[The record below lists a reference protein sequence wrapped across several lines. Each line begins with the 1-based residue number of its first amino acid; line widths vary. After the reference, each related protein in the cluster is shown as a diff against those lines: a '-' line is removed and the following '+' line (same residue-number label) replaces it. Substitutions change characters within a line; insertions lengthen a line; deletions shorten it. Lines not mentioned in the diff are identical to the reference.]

1 MEKLSLRWRPYQE
14 PPGDKHLDVLDGFR
28 AICVLLVGW
37 YHIWQ
42 QGWLSPSFEIQG
54 QRISLDFLLRSGY
67 LWVDGLLLLSGFL
80 LYLPYTQSG
89 KAPAILSFYRRRLA
103 RILPSYLLCILP
115 LFVLALIAL
124 LLLLPLCRWPLLT
137 MLTLYGALDLFFA
150 AKSALEAPRGKL
162 LTFICLPFLFPV
174 VHIVYGAGT
183 LCGLLAGKA
192 QPHA

>member
-1 MEKLSLRWRPYQE
+1 MSKL
-14 PPGDKHLDVLDGFR
+14 
-28 AICVLLVGW
+28 
-37 YHIWQ
+37 
-42 QGWLSPSFEIQG
+42 
-54 QRISLDFLLRSGY
+54 ISQIGEN
-67 LWVDGLLLLSGFL
+67 
-80 LYLPYTQSG
+80 
-89 KAPAILSFYRRRLA
+89 LSFVLECLGIFA
-103 RILPSYLLCILP
+103 A

>member
-42 QGWLSPSFEIQG
+42 QGWLSPSFEIPG

-80 LYLPYTQSG
+80 LYLPYT
-89 KAPAILSFYRRRLA
+89 
-103 RILPSYLLCILP
+103 
-115 LFVLALIAL
+115 
-124 LLLLPLCRWPLLT
+124 
-137 MLTLYGALDLFFA
+137 
-150 AKSALEAPRGKL
+150 
-162 LTFICLPFLFPV
+162 
-174 VHIVYGAGT
+174 
-183 LCGLLAGKA
+183 
-192 QPHA
+192 